1 MVWQAYHTVWAL
13 IVFGWIGN
21 YVVRMAFSP
30 LLEAVRD
37 EFALSHAQA
46 GFVFSIFFYGY
57 LAMQVPAGLLGDRLG
72 RKRILVTGI
81 LLVAGSA
88 LLTGFASTLFV
99 LGAARLLTGL
109 AQGMYFANDRPLI
122 ASATPRER
130 AAVGQGVSFSGLG
143 LGTVLGLVVGGALG
157 ALMPWRRVFVL
168 LSVLPL
174 LSATLIGLLVPEPP
188 RAGTG
193 APGRDRP
200 ATDARTSRTRAVF
213 GDRSLWL
220 LGGAGMAPVW
230 TQWLI
235 GTWGPALFAEVGVP
249 PIGQA
254 LYASLF
260 GIASLPGL
268 LTVGAVSDGLRRRG
282 VERTTVF
289 AAASL
294 VLAVLVALMGLAVQL
309 RAAAWLLAV
318 LVFLASLFVWGVW
331 APIQALVA
339 ELFPPRVL
347 GRAFGLL
354 NATAFLSSLVA
365 PPVSGWIRDASGSF
379 AGGCYLAAVVALL
392 GAPLA
397 LAARPTPPGRAL
409 TA

>member
-88 LLTGFASTLFV
+88 LLTGLASTLFV

-220 LGGAGMAPVW
+220 LGAAGMAPVW

-249 PIGQA
+249 QIGQA
-254 LYASLF
+254 L
-260 GIASLPGL
+260 
-268 LTVGAVSDGLRRRG
+268 
-282 VERTTVF
+282 
-289 AAASL
+289 
-294 VLAVLVALMGLAVQL
+294 
-309 RAAAWLLAV
+309 
-318 LVFLASLFVWGVW
+318 
-331 APIQALVA
+331 
-339 ELFPPRVL
+339 
-347 GRAFGLL
+347 
-354 NATAFLSSLVA
+354 
-365 PPVSGWIRDASGSF
+365 
-379 AGGCYLAAVVALL
+379 
-392 GAPLA
+392 
-397 LAARPTPPGRAL
+397 
-409 TA
+409 